1 MGEYYHILEKKIRKR
16 LKTRIEAFVSINY
29 LVQGYQMLVTHLKG
43 IKSLLLLASHLIF
56 VFAANAQIESTYYI
70 PMSES
75 QIRTSF
81 KVFTDA
87 QNFGISNGL
96 NAVISIVAT
105 DDNTI
110 IYYDHWEDGYEW
122 NIMNPSKNTTQIWGD
137 NDDSNG
143 KPPGF
148 ATDIINAGD
157 VIGLENFVPLP
168 RNASTIYY
176 DGRDKISATA
186 QLAMSRASWA
196 PTPGPVLSGAVE
208 ILETSAWGEDF
219 EVPIG
224 ENINAD
230 GIFDKV
236 SLFVMAK
243 DFLTIVSIDT
253 DGDGNNDI
261 TRWLNQGDTY
271 LVKDG
276 IQAGAKITS
285 TRPIQAHLITGDRAG
300 RFENRWFTLFPCE
313 LWDNSY
319 FSPVGTTVSTDPVN
333 VFIYNPN
340 TSAIQVQYSTLGSSG
355 SFNVGAKSV
364 YRFVMP
370 IQSGAH
376 FYTTNDLP
384 FFALSTIDSDVQDND
399 AHDWGFTLVPE
410 SYLTVSATLG
420 WGPGSG
426 GNDNQNGSPA
436 WVTAIEPTTVYV
448 DYDGNPATGNNTD
461 LNGNKYNVAYNIS
474 AYESLQ
480 IYDDNDN
487 DQTGMFI
494 YTLDGTLISAA
505 WGQDPATAAPGN
517 PFLDFGTTVPPIR
530 KISAWKDYELTTDYN
545 GNGLVDQGDIIT
557 FTIHIQNAGNAPIYD
572 INLRDTLPTEVTYIA
587 NTTRINGY
595 IIVDGSVGTAFPLD
609 EMGYDKASLA
619 VNETD
624 VYSFETQVN
633 NPPPTITTLTNRF
646 TAVVG
651 TPNKTLT
658 GEVTV
663 PVVGSTV
670 TVEYCNLDFTDNG
683 GSIQSTFTENEAVC
697 ITVSDND
704 QNTNISSTQDI
715 KVLIING
722 NTGDRET
729 VCLTETGNN
738 TGVFRG
744 CINSSA
750 SGGIGVEDGILNAV
764 GGDLI
769 DASFTDPIYGEVCTN
784 TAIISAP
791 TETKVLYLS
800 TPGQG
805 LDRVDPVA
813 INDETTAAFSISA
826 GGGLGGTLDEFTSIS
841 YSGNNGTQNWI
852 GNWTEIGEP
861 DGSIAGDVK
870 VVSSSYCTSG
880 NCLNLHPWSNKGA
893 SRRVDLSGATNATL
907 NFDWNFKEPEDNVL
921 KVQASTNGGTWSD
934 LMTIAYSGSTTRSG
948 SESIDISSY
957 ISSTTYIRFY
967 FTTVYY
973 TGTTTDM
980 FIDDIAVNHD
990 GTNAGS
996 SGGNNSVTYGSDMAI
1011 WSASATP
1018 EYSLWDGSSF
1028 GTSQSAVSQAIR
1040 WRIMQGVSAPTRDEK
1055 IVVGIESGGEISG
1068 ELWNGSTW
1076 DKTNMTSLAYANET
1090 YWWLADVAYEQQS
1103 GDGMMVWSGG
1113 NTYANEIRYQV
1124 WNGSTWS
1131 AAANISAYS
1140 GNEPKQMHLAAN
1152 PNSDEMVLIVN
1163 ATNETDYA
1171 LVWDGT
1177 SWGNLVTLASSTS
1190 DDRTDI
1196 NVIYEQQ
1203 SGDAMVVYGNG
1214 NGNVRYRIWNGTSWS
1229 GENSISAPSGVDGYA
1244 RWTTLAANPSSDH
1257 IMLGVQTSG
1266 SDGWATVWN
1275 GSSWEAA
1282 SLAIPANFLATT
1294 TAPCLAVAFESNSGE
1309 GLVVVGTNDS
1319 NKSLYHSWTSGSGWS
1334 SQLTLPFVGS
1344 SGVNSMMLYS
1354 HPSSDTIMFAIQ
1366 DGASD
1371 LNLMPWSGSSW
1382 GSVTELETNTGETKN
1397 QPFVFLWGG
1406 DGSSGTVTL
1415 NPSKDT
1421 WIDGDNPDL
1430 NYGLSTELK
1439 VDREATK
1446 PERTLIQFDLSSI
1459 PAGATINSASL
1470 KLTKLSGNND
1480 INIDVH
1486 MATADWDEGTGVI
1499 GGSSG
1504 DASWNERQPGIGW
1517 GTTGGDYGPSVASLN
1532 IGANGD
1538 YNWDVTSIVQDWVNG
1553 STNYGFMVE
1562 SPDGGGN
1569 RDQIFASVEY
1579 GTISDRPELFID
1591 FIGGS
1596 NSTSVTFSQG
1606 IPMCTNLEMPAGG
1619 GINVINYI
1627 SANSGSVPANP
1638 DITATLKHNG
1648 TTFAAIDN
1656 PTYNSGTGTLTWNTT
1671 LASNYTLPAGDT
1683 VKLEINQNDSGYSFD
1698 IEYDSDTKP
1707 SRIDLPVTTVI
1718 EIEELAIYDAPYPDG
1733 DQVQSLENGETGYI
1747 RTTISD
1753 PFGPYDITGLDL
1765 NISPPSGIAINLN
1778 LDEDDVVE
1786 AAGCNK
1792 IYEYTW
1798 KTSVE
1803 QGEFSIEA
1811 IAKEGYEG
1819 ITDSLTTP
1827 VEVSFR
1833 DLGTSCAVQFLD
1845 SSFNSTET
1853 YDGDEQICMEV
1864 TDIDENEDSL
1874 AIETLIITLE
1884 GTNDTETVTL
1894 TETGINTGLFQSC
1907 INSNSTVTGSSEN
1920 GTLYAPA
1927 GSLISFKYIDTQD
1940 STDICEAVA
1949 SIAAL
1954 TPTLQIRKT
1963 LVAPSDGTAL
1973 VNDFLQF
1980 DILVTNTGNT
1990 TITNIALLD
1999 NFDHACMR
2007 YDSASIAPDMTGTGT
2022 LNWTD
2027 IGQLNIGE
2035 SNVIS
2040 VYFTA
2045 ISSCNPAQNTVSAN
2059 AIDEF
2064 STPLSAGPVSAEV
2077 IITNPLISIS
2087 KTLITPASGPF
2098 FEYDLLAFQIDIT
2111 NIGNTDIITLP
2122 LVDDFSGYCLEF
2134 QSASITPDGYGSGTI
2149 VWDDLG
2155 ALAVGNTISL
2165 TTQFMILNAC
2175 DPAINEAEVAFA
2187 IDENGDVVPT
2197 VMDEAQLSI
2206 ESPPVAIDDEDV
2218 TYPGVGVTVSVLDN
2232 DYDINDNIH
2241 PGSVTTTGVLQP
2253 TDGTITSINTM
2264 TGAIT
2269 YTPDISFLGIDTYEY
2284 IVCDSTNL
2292 CDTALVTITI
2302 KANLPPNAVDDYSST
2317 LIDVPVAIAVL
2328 NNDSDPD
2335 DGLDTASIST
2345 TGLLPPTNGGTAT
2358 NTSTGV
2364 ITYTP
2369 SLGYT
2374 GSDSFEYQICDVAGA
2389 CDTATVYVIIRPCVE
2404 TPGQN
2409 TLTGT
2414 VFQDVNGNGIYDNQ
2428 DNGASGVTVSLYEDI
2443 NADGLLDGGD
2453 ILEGTI
2459 DSDGSGNYSFN
2470 VTPSFGGTVTYED
2483 VPASAININSGTS
2496 CSGTPITRTITV
2508 SENLTINDIDFG
2520 FNASHAYRGDVEVTL
2535 QSPQGTIVTVL
2546 VGGVTDARFN
2556 YDLLFDDGSGGSIHN
2571 GVNDNVAA
2579 PYYDRT
2585 VSPDNALSAFNGQ
2598 NAAGIWT
2605 IRICDGYPSLDDGQ
2619 YFRSQL
2625 TIAGTGSSEVRYV
2638 LAIDE
2643 NDLPGN
2649 ATMST
2654 NNLEVATF
2662 TNTGQSDCANDFGY
2676 VVPNSLVLNTVTTD
2690 INCEF
2695 DPIGTIDLTVSG
2707 GILPYQYSWSNGATV
2722 EDLSGLSA
2730 GIYTVTVID
2739 NLGVFAGMNVII
2751 NAPDPMT
2758 CPEICGDGLDNDG
2771 DGLIDNA
2778 DPDCCDNVTDAGII
2792 GADEE
2797 RCGSF
2802 ISNNIVELVAPMDG
2816 TGTIYYQWQIF
2827 NGTWMD
2833 ILGATNSSYSPG
2845 NITATTQYRRGVHRE
2860 GCADWFYSNIVTKT
2874 VITNHTDAGTIA
2886 GDEVGCGTY
2895 DPTEITSSLTPSG
2908 GAGGILEY
2916 QWQYDDGSG
2925 WTDIVGASSANYN
2938 PPLITQ
2944 TTQYRRRVRLSP
2956 CTTWIETNVILKTVE
2971 PVPIAT
2977 ISTTPTGWLCEM
2989 EDYTFEAADLGLG
3002 VTYSWNFGA
3011 NASLATAN
3019 GIGPHTI
3026 QFIAPYDT
3034 AAFYPEIILTVLQNG
3049 CEDRDTVNLSIH
3061 PLPTITSVMP
3071 TDPSNCNGSDG
3082 AIAVTVIGE
3091 ENLCFEISL
3100 DGGTTWE
3107 ANNEIAFNGLEDGSY
3122 SLHMRYCNMDC
3133 PNPYGLVVLSD
3144 PAAIV
3149 AVNDSFSLC
3158 PGANISNTVA
3168 ENDSNLTNAT
3178 FNVLGQPL
3186 YGGVVLELTGAF
3198 TYTATTA
3205 ICGTDEFSYQVCD
3218 PSATCCATAIV
3229 YLTFED
3235 TSIPT
3240 LVNVPENDTISCD
3253 EEIPLAPQV
3262 FAFDNCPSIGIDV
3275 TEESTKGED
3284 GCSQYDYT
3292 ITRTWTATDQCG
3304 NSTSASQIVDVQD
3317 VVAPDIFRIYTLPN
3331 GKKMVAGVM
3340 EMVGKNWKTV
3350 NLPIDFATQ
3359 PIILHQVVT
3368 TNDGTPIVSQI
3379 RNSSVSQFE
3388 LRIQEE
3394 ENNDNLHARESVAWI
3409 AMEPGLQTTD
3419 YQLEMESLLL
3429 SDVPQGVTF
3438 SNAFTSIPT
3447 LFTSA
3452 QTTNETDPFFL
3463 RNDGLTNTGVAL
3475 NIQEEAS
3482 KDAELTHANEKIGFL
3497 AIEDIGNLKDKQGIL
3512 MGEVGTISINNTW
3525 TTVPLNND
3533 YHNPVIIANNR
3544 NNSSGES
3551 ATVRVRN
3558 VGLNSFE
3565 VSLEEWDY
3573 LDGIHANETVP
3584 YMVIEGSIP
3593 LESPGYCDT
3602 GTDNLEVGTDFK
3614 AVDNCDISVVINY
3627 TEVAAFIGAKKVIQ
3641 RTWAAEDE
3649 CGNAVTY
3656 TQEITC
3662 EGVSL
3667 RMKSVLQ
3674 GAMLNNRI
3682 EGLMRDDLRRK
3693 GLLPLEEPYSKMNR
3707 FLHVNAGG
3715 GEITDTALFEIEG
3728 VNAIVDWV
3736 FLELRDPNDID
3747 NVIATKSA
3755 LLQSDGDIISVEGD
3769 SILHFTDTPV
3779 GDYYIAVRHRN
3790 HLGIISLNPYTFSPT
3805 LIPLVDFTFTFT
3817 PVVGANATIE
3827 MDDLKSQW
3835 AGDLNGD
3842 GKVIYQGP
3850 NNDIFYMFLQILL
3863 DEDNKEFLT
3872 NFISNGYTPNDFNL
3886 DGTVIYQGPNNDKA
3900 NLLFNTILNHPDNP
3914 QKFSNF
3920 IIHVGGN

>member
-1 MGEYYHILEKKIRKR
+1 
-16 LKTRIEAFVSINY
+16 
-29 LVQGYQMLVTHLKG
+29 
-43 IKSLLLLASHLIF
+43 
-56 VFAANAQIESTYYI
+56 
-70 PMSES
+70 
-75 QIRTSF
+75 
-81 KVFTDA
+81 
-87 QNFGISNGL
+87 
-96 NAVISIVAT
+96 
-105 DDNTI
+105 
-110 IYYDHWEDGYEW
+110 
-122 NIMNPSKNTTQIWGD
+122 
-137 NDDSNG
+137 
-143 KPPGF
+143 
-148 ATDIINAGD
+148 
-157 VIGLENFVPLP
+157 
-168 RNASTIYY
+168 
-176 DGRDKISATA
+176 
-186 QLAMSRASWA
+186 
-196 PTPGPVLSGAVE
+196 
-208 ILETSAWGEDF
+208 
-219 EVPIG
+219 
-224 ENINAD
+224 
-230 GIFDKV
+230 
-236 SLFVMAK
+236 
-243 DFLTIVSIDT
+243 
-253 DGDGNNDI
+253 
-261 TRWLNQGDTY
+261 
-271 LVKDG
+271 
-276 IQAGAKITS
+276 
-285 TRPIQAHLITGDRAG
+285 
-300 RFENRWFTLFPCE
+300 
-313 LWDNSY
+313 
-319 FSPVGTTVSTDPVN
+319 
-333 VFIYNPN
+333 
-340 TSAIQVQYSTLGSSG
+340 
-355 SFNVGAKSV
+355 
-364 YRFVMP
+364 
-370 IQSGAH
+370 
-376 FYTTNDLP
+376 
-384 FFALSTIDSDVQDND
+384 
-399 AHDWGFTLVPE
+399 
-410 SYLTVSATLG
+410 
-420 WGPGSG
+420 
-426 GNDNQNGSPA
+426 
-436 WVTAIEPTTVYV
+436 
-448 DYDGNPATGNNTD
+448 
-461 LNGNKYNVAYNIS
+461 
-474 AYESLQ
+474 
-480 IYDDNDN
+480 
-487 DQTGMFI
+487 
-494 YTLDGTLISAA
+494 
-505 WGQDPATAAPGN
+505 
-517 PFLDFGTTVPPIR
+517 
-530 KISAWKDYELTTDYN
+530 
-545 GNGLVDQGDIIT
+545 
-557 FTIHIQNAGNAPIYD
+557 
-572 INLRDTLPTEVTYIA
+572 
-587 NTTRINGY
+587 
-595 IIVDGSVGTAFPLD
+595 
-609 EMGYDKASLA
+609 
-619 VNETD
+619 
-624 VYSFETQVN
+624 
-633 NPPPTITTLTNRF
+633 
-646 TAVVG
+646 
-651 TPNKTLT
+651 
-658 GEVTV
+658 
-663 PVVGSTV
+663 
-670 TVEYCNLDFTDNG
+670 
-683 GSIQSTFTENEAVC
+683 
-697 ITVSDND
+697 
-704 QNTNISSTQDI
+704 
-715 KVLIING
+715 
-722 NTGDRET
+722 
-729 VCLTETGNN
+729 
-738 TGVFRG
+738 
-744 CINSSA
+744 
-750 SGGIGVEDGILNAV
+750 
-764 GGDLI
+764 
-769 DASFTDPIYGEVCTN
+769 
-784 TAIISAP
+784 
-791 TETKVLYLS
+791 
-800 TPGQG
+800 
-805 LDRVDPVA
+805 
-813 INDETTAAFSISA
+813 
-826 GGGLGGTLDEFTSIS
+826 
-841 YSGNNGTQNWI
+841 
-852 GNWTEIGEP
+852 
-861 DGSIAGDVK
+861 
-870 VVSSSYCTSG
+870 
-880 NCLNLHPWSNKGA
+880 
-893 SRRVDLSGATNATL
+893 
-907 NFDWNFKEPEDNVL
+907 
-921 KVQASTNGGTWSD
+921 
-934 LMTIAYSGSTTRSG
+934 
-948 SESIDISSY
+948 
-957 ISSTTYIRFY
+957 
-967 FTTVYY
+967 
-973 TGTTTDM
+973 
-980 FIDDIAVNHD
+980 
-990 GTNAGS
+990 
-996 SGGNNSVTYGSDMAI
+996 
-1011 WSASATP
+1011 
-1018 EYSLWDGSSF
+1018 
-1028 GTSQSAVSQAIR
+1028 
-1040 WRIMQGVSAPTRDEK
+1040 
-1055 IVVGIESGGEISG
+1055 
-1068 ELWNGSTW
+1068 
-1076 DKTNMTSLAYANET
+1076 
-1090 YWWLADVAYEQQS
+1090 
-1103 GDGMMVWSGG
+1103 
-1113 NTYANEIRYQV
+1113 
-1124 WNGSTWS
+1124 
-1131 AAANISAYS
+1131 
-1140 GNEPKQMHLAAN
+1140 
-1152 PNSDEMVLIVN
+1152 
-1163 ATNETDYA
+1163 
-1171 LVWDGT
+1171 
-1177 SWGNLVTLASSTS
+1177 
-1190 DDRTDI
+1190 
-1196 NVIYEQQ
+1196 
-1203 SGDAMVVYGNG
+1203 
-1214 NGNVRYRIWNGTSWS
+1214 
-1229 GENSISAPSGVDGYA
+1229 
-1244 RWTTLAANPSSDH
+1244 
-1257 IMLGVQTSG
+1257 
-1266 SDGWATVWN
+1266 
-1275 GSSWEAA
+1275 
-1282 SLAIPANFLATT
+1282 
-1294 TAPCLAVAFESNSGE
+1294 
-1309 GLVVVGTNDS
+1309 
-1319 NKSLYHSWTSGSGWS
+1319 
-1334 SQLTLPFVGS
+1334 
-1344 SGVNSMMLYS
+1344 
-1354 HPSSDTIMFAIQ
+1354 
-1366 DGASD
+1366 
-1371 LNLMPWSGSSW
+1371 
-1382 GSVTELETNTGETKN
+1382 
-1397 QPFVFLWGG
+1397 
-1406 DGSSGTVTL
+1406 
-1415 NPSKDT
+1415 
-1421 WIDGDNPDL
+1421 
-1430 NYGLSTELK
+1430 
-1439 VDREATK
+1439 
-1446 PERTLIQFDLSSI
+1446 
-1459 PAGATINSASL
+1459 
-1470 KLTKLSGNND
+1470 
-1480 INIDVH
+1480 
-1486 MATADWDEGTGVI
+1486 
-1499 GGSSG
+1499 
-1504 DASWNERQPGIGW
+1504 
-1517 GTTGGDYGPSVASLN
+1517 
-1532 IGANGD
+1532 
-1538 YNWDVTSIVQDWVNG
+1538 
-1553 STNYGFMVE
+1553 
-1562 SPDGGGN
+1562 
-1569 RDQIFASVEY
+1569 
-1579 GTISDRPELFID
+1579 
-1591 FIGGS
+1591 
-1596 NSTSVTFSQG
+1596 
-1606 IPMCTNLEMPAGG
+1606 
-1619 GINVINYI
+1619 
-1627 SANSGSVPANP
+1627 
-1638 DITATLKHNG
+1638 
-1648 TTFAAIDN
+1648 
-1656 PTYNSGTGTLTWNTT
+1656 
-1671 LASNYTLPAGDT
+1671 
-1683 VKLEINQNDSGYSFD
+1683 
-1698 IEYDSDTKP
+1698 
-1707 SRIDLPVTTVI
+1707 
-1718 EIEELAIYDAPYPDG
+1718 
-1733 DQVQSLENGETGYI
+1733 
-1747 RTTISD
+1747 
-1753 PFGPYDITGLDL
+1753 
-1765 NISPPSGIAINLN
+1765 
-1778 LDEDDVVE
+1778 
-1786 AAGCNK
+1786 
-1792 IYEYTW
+1792 
-1798 KTSVE
+1798 
-1803 QGEFSIEA
+1803 
-1811 IAKEGYEG
+1811 
-1819 ITDSLTTP
+1819 
-1827 VEVSFR
+1827 
-1833 DLGTSCAVQFLD
+1833 
-1845 SSFNSTET
+1845 
-1853 YDGDEQICMEV
+1853 MEV

-2134 QSASITPDGYGSGTI
+2134 QSASITPDGYGSGII

-2187 IDENGDVVPT
+2187 IDENGYIVPT

-2345 TGLLPPTNGGTAT
+2345 TGLLPPMNGGTAT

-2389 CDTATVYVIIRPCVE
+2389 CDTAMVYVIIRPCVE

-2546 VGGVTDARFN
+2546 IGGVTDARFN

-2944 TTQYRRRVRLSP
+2944 TTQYRRRVRLST

-2971 PVPIAT
+2971 NVPIAT
-2977 ISTTPTGWLCEM
+2977 ISAAPTGWLCEM

-3186 YGGVVLELTGAF
+3186 YGGVVLESTGAF

-3340 EMVGKNWKTV
+3340 EMVGQNWKTV
-3350 NLPIDFATQ
+3350 NLPIDFAIQ

-3438 SNAFTSIPT
+3438 SNAFTSVPA

-3525 TTVPLNND
+3525 TTVPLNNY

-3573 LDGIHANETVP
+3573 LDGIHANETVS

-3779 GDYYIAVRHRN
+3779 GDYYVAVRHRN